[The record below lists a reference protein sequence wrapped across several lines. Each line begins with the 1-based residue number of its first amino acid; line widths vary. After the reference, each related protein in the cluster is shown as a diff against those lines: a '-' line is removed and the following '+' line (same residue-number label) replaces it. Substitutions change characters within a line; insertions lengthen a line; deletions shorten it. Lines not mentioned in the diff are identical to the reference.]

1 MIKLVIS
8 LFYKIVNEKMSPT
21 YKKLVTLDRN
31 GYIFNNKQ
39 DLYSI
44 NLSLYLE
51 LIHSVTNDYIV
62 QEIIMCL
69 SSKPQAVKELFL
81 EDLSTNNQLHYSL
94 LACKIMNERKII
106 NKNINKACAKNMA
119 TFLKGYFPRDYFT
132 WYSCLYLALSAKS
145 KAENNK
151 VSVINE

>member
-1 MIKLVIS
+1 QRDTACP
-8 LFYKIVNEKMSPT
+8 PT
-21 YKKLVTLDRN
+21 LTLDRN

-81 EDLSTNNQLHYSL
+81 EDL
-94 LACKIMNERKII
+94 
-106 NKNINKACAKNMA
+106 
-119 TFLKGYFPRDYFT
+119 
-132 WYSCLYLALSAKS
+132 
-145 KAENNK
+145 
-151 VSVINE
+151 